1 MTTSQD
7 FDRLSAYLDNQLS
20 ERERA
25 ALEARLKAEPE
36 LRATLGELRLMV
48 RALRALPPAKA
59 PRSFTLTPAQ
69 VGASGYHGAGLG
81 RRAPLF
87 GALRLATALSLAA
100 FVVVLTAD
108 LGGYGLATT
117 RQAAS
122 DGGQAEASA
131 AADTALEVAMAAS
144 DTPAAEAQADVFT
157 LTGESA
163 TAEMATESA
172 RAPEATTAAEV
183 EETPMVAAMAPEVT
197 VTPTPRAAGQDAT
210 DTAVVK
216 GVDGASATPTPRE
229 VAEVPPPAP
238 TDDLFYA
245 AGDDA
250 ADTQAPAPRG
260 MSALRLM
267 ELALAMLTVLLGL
280 GAWFSR
286 RN

>member
-69 VGASGYHGAGLG
+69 VGATGYRAAGLG

-87 GALRLATALSLAA
+87 GTLRLATALSLAA

-122 DGGQAEASA
+122 GGGQAEASA
-131 AADTALEVAMAAS
+131 EAETALEVVMAAT
-144 DTPAAEAQADVFT
+144 DTPAAEADADVFT

-163 TAEMATESA
+163 TAEMATE
-172 RAPEATTAAEV
+172 PAAEV

-250 ADTQAPAPRG
+250 AATQAPAPRG